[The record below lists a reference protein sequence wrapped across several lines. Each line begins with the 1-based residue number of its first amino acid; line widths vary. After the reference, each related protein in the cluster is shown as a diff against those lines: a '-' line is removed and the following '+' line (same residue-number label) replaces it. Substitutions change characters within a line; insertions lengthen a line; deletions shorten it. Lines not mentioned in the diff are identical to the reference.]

1 MFEDTLEL
9 AENKLLLLYIINRLN
24 LPVSN
29 AQLTEL
35 VLKNNLM
42 NYFILQQY
50 IDELASS
57 EFLRYTDTSGR
68 KRLMISEKG
77 KKVLELFGDRVS
89 EKKCGIVNEYI
100 EKNWDDLK
108 KDMTVTADYTIE
120 KKDNFIVNLKAMEK
134 DALLIDIRI
143 NVPSNKQARDL
154 CAKWKEKCPELYE
167 KITDI
172 LTEDI
177 APTS

>member
-35 VLKNNLM
+35 VLKNSLM

-50 IDELASS
+50 IDELVSS
-57 EFLRYTDTSGR
+57 EFLKHTNVSGSQ
-68 KRLMISEKG
+68 RLVISGKG

-89 EKKCGIVNEYI
+89 EKKCAVVNDYI
-100 EKNWDDLK
+100 EKNWDDIE

-120 KKDNFIVNLKAMEK
+120 KKDNFIVSLKAMEK
-134 DALLIDIRI
+134 DRLLIDIRM

-154 CAKWKEKCPELYE
+154 CSKWKEKCPELYE
-167 KITDI
+167 KITGI

-177 APTS
+177 

>member
-35 VLKNNLM
+35 VLKNNMM

-50 IDELASS
+50 IDELVSA
-57 EFLRYTDTSGR
+57 EFLKYADMSGSQ
-68 KRLMISEKG
+68 RLLITEKG
-77 KKVLELFGDRVS
+77 KKVLEMFGDRVS
-89 EKKCGIVNEYI
+89 EKKCEIIDEYI
-100 EKNWDDLK
+100 ENNWDAIK
-108 KDMTVTADYTIE
+108 KDVTVTADYTIE
-120 KKDNFIVNLKAMEK
+120 KKDDFIVSLKAMEK
-134 DALLIDIRI
+134 DKLLIDIRI

-154 CAKWKEKCPELYE
+154 CTKWKENYAEMYQ
-167 KITDI
+167 KIIGI

-177 APTS
+177 TEVS

>member
-1 MFEDTLEL
+1 MFEDTMEL

-35 VLKNNLM
+35 VLKNSLM

-50 IDELASS
+50 IDELISS
-57 EFLRYTDTSGR
+57 EFLKYTDTSGR
-68 KRLMISEKG
+68 RRLVISEKG
-77 KKVLELFGDRVS
+77 KKVLELFRDRVS

-120 KKDNFIVNLKAMEK
+120 KKDFIVNLKAMEK
-134 DALLIDIRI
+134 DSLLIDIRM

-167 KITDI
+167 QIAGI
-172 LTEDI
+172 LTGDLD
-177 APTS
+177 AK

>member
-1 MFEDTLEL
+1 MFEDTMEL

-35 VLKNNLM
+35 VLKNSLM

-50 IDELASS
+50 IDELISS
-57 EFLRYTDTSGR
+57 EFLKYTDTSGR
-68 KRLMISEKG
+68 QRLMISEKG

-120 KKDNFIVNLKAMEK
+120 KKDFIVNLKAMEK
-134 DALLIDIRI
+134 DRLLIDIRI

-154 CAKWKEKCPELYE
+154 CSKWKEKCPELYE
-167 KITDI
+167 KITEI

-177 APTS
+177 SPKS

>member
-50 IDELASS
+50 IDELAST
-57 EFLRYTDTSGR
+57 EFLKYSDISGS
-68 KRLMISEKG
+68 KRLVITDKG
-77 KKVLELFGDRVS
+77 KKVLEMFRERVS
-89 EKKCGIVNEYI
+89 IKKSEIVNEYI
-100 EKNWDDLK
+100 EKNLEDIK
-108 KDMTVTADYTIE
+108 KDVTVAADYTIE
-120 KKDNFIVNLKAMEK
+120 NKDDFIVSLKAMENDK
-134 DALLIDIRI
+134 LLIDIRM
-143 NVPSNKQARDL
+143 NVPSNKKARDL
-154 CAKWKEKCPELYE
+154 CTKWKENCPELYE
-167 KITDI
+167 KIAGI

-177 APTS
+177 